1 VSANPAD
8 MKAPAA
14 AAGATSAHNT
24 ATAHGGATASEA
36 GSLSAIVG
44 LTAAHTAP
52 IASAASDAQAAGV
65 KVPAHERIVLSNG
78 MTLIVMPRH
87 DIPLVSFNAVLRGG
101 ESAAAP
107 GKSGVA
113 SLVAGLLEKGAG
125 KRDAFAF
132 VDAVEGVGGTFNAAA
147 GPESIAIRGQF
158 LARDQQLMLELL
170 ADALL
175 RPRFKLEELENLR
188 DRQIE
193 LIKAAKDSDPSE
205 LIGTYGRAYLFR
217 GHPFARPVIGSE
229 SSLARLT
236 HRDIVDYYHTYFRA
250 DQLTLIVAGD
260 VDSAWLKK
268 AVTKAFS
275 DWPRSK
281 RPPVVLPQPTPIKE
295 RSVLLVDS
303 PGSVQTYF
311 WIGNVGVD
319 RHYPDRAALDLAN
332 TLYGGRF
339 TSLLNTELRVKS
351 GLSYGARSGFT
362 RGSVAGEFA
371 IRSFA
376 QTQDTGRALDLSLQT
391 LQQLKQ
397 SAVTQEML
405 DSARAYV
412 LGQYPLDFETAMD
425 WTVALGEIELYGLG
439 VGYIENYS
447 SQLQSVT
454 LPQVQSV
461 IETAFPAPD
470 EVAIVLIGDAAALRD
485 EVGRYGPITEMPL
498 IQPDFDFRPGTHA

>member
-1 VSANPAD
+1 MTVDGGNASAYGGTALASAD
-8 MKAPAA
+8 TVDAHAA
-14 AAGATSAHNT
+14 VAALGATP
-24 ATAHGGATASEA
+24 ATVATTGLANA
-36 GSLSAIVG
+36 QVG
-44 LTAAHTAP
+44 
-52 IASAASDAQAAGV
+52 GV
-65 KVPAHERIVLSNG
+65 KVPAHERIVLPNG

-125 KRDAFAF
+125 KRDAFTF

-205 LIGTYGRAYLFR
+205 LIGTYGRAFLFQ

-229 SSLARLT
+229 SSLAALT
-236 HRDIVDYYHTYFRA
+236 HRDIVDYYHTHFRA
-250 DQLTLIVAGD
+250 DQLTLVVAGD
-260 VDSAWLKK
+260 VDSTWLKK
-268 AVTKAFS
+268 AVARAFS
-275 DWPRSK
+275 DWPRSN
-281 RPPVVLPQPTPIKE
+281 RPMVSLPQPMRVRE

-319 RHYPDRAALDLAN
+319 RHYPDRAALDLVN

-339 TSLLNTELRVKS
+339 TSILNTELRVKS

-362 RGSVAGEFA
+362 RGTVAGEFA

-376 QTQDTGRALDLSLQT
+376 QTQDTGKALDLALRT
-391 LQQLKQ
+391 LEQLKRG
-397 SAVTQEML
+397 AVTAEML

-439 VGYIENYS
+439 AGYIDDYS
-447 SQLQSVT
+447 RQLQSVT
-454 LPQVQSV
+454 LPQMQAV
-461 IETAFPAPD
+461 IDTAFPSPD
-470 EVAIVLIGDAAALRD
+470 AVAIVLIGDAAELRD
-485 EVGRYGPITEMPL
+485 QVGRYGPITHMPL
-498 IQPDFDFRPGTHA
+498 TQPDFDFGGDSR

>member
-8 MKAPAA
+8 TQSPVVT
-14 AAGATSAHNT
+14 AGMSD
-24 ATAHGGATASEA
+24 AHG
-36 GSLSAIVG
+36 VG
-44 LTAAHTAP
+44 
-52 IASAASDAQAAGV
+52 V
-65 KVPAHERIVLSNG
+65 RVPAHERIVLPNG

-87 DIPLVSFNAVLRGG
+87 DIPLVSFNAILRCG

-205 LIGTYGRAYLFR
+205 LIGTYGRAYLFQ
-217 GHPFARPVIGSE
+217 GHPYARPVIGSE
-229 SSLARLT
+229 ASLASLT
-236 HRDIVDYYHTYFRA
+236 HRDIVEYYHTYFRA
-250 DQLTLIVAGD
+250 DQLTLVVAGD
-260 VDSAWLKK
+260 VDSGWLKK
-268 AVTKAFS
+268 AVTRAFS
-275 DWPRSK
+275 DWRRSN
-281 RPPVVLPQPTPIKE
+281 RPPVVLPQPARIKE

-319 RHYPDRAALDLAN
+319 RHYPQRAALDLAN

-391 LQQLKQ
+391 LDQLKH
-397 SAVTQEML
+397 SAVTEEML

-425 WTVALGEIELYGLG
+425 WTIALGEIELYGLG
-439 VGYIENYS
+439 AGYIENYS

-454 LPQVQSV
+454 LPQIQAV

-470 EVAIVLIGDAAALRD
+470 AVAIVLIGDAAELRD
-485 EVGRYGPITEMPL
+485 QVGRYGPIAEMPL
-498 IQPDFDFRPGTHA
+498 IQPDFDFRHTHPQ

>member
-1 VSANPAD
+1 VTI
-8 MKAPAA
+8 
-14 AAGATSAHNT
+14 AGGN
-24 ATAHGGATASEA
+24 
-36 GSLSAIVG
+36 
-44 LTAAHTAP
+44 
-52 IASAASDAQAAGV
+52 ASAYDGSVIAAPGLVGADVDGV
-65 KVPAHERIVLSNG
+65 NVPAHERVVLANG

-101 ESAAAP
+101 ESAGAR

-147 GPESIAIRGQF
+147 GPESIAVRGQF
-158 LARDQQLMLELL
+158 LARDQRLMLELL

-188 DRQIE
+188 ARQIE
-193 LIKAAKDSDPSE
+193 LIKAAKDSDPAE
-205 LIGTYGRAYLFR
+205 LIGTYGRAFLFR
-217 GHPFARPVIGSE
+217 GHPFARAVIGSE
-229 SSLARLT
+229 ASLAGIT
-236 HRDIVDYYHTYFRA
+236 HRDIVEYYHAHFRA
-250 DQLTLIVAGD
+250 DQLTLVVAGD
-260 VDSAWLKK
+260 VDSVWLKR

-275 DWPRSK
+275 DWPRTN
-281 RPPVVLPQPTPIKE
+281 RPIAKLPQPQRVRE
-295 RSVLLVDS
+295 RTVLLVDS

-339 TSLLNTELRVKS
+339 TSILNTELRVKS

-376 QTQDTGRALDLSLQT
+376 QTQDTGKALDLALQT
-391 LQQLKQ
+391 LAQLKNG
-397 SAVTQEML
+397 AVTGEML

-439 VGYIENYS
+439 AGYIEDYGA
-447 SQLQSVT
+447 QLRNVT
-454 LPQVQSV
+454 LAQMQAV
-461 IETAFPAPD
+461 IETAFPSPD
-470 EVAIVLIGDAAALRD
+470 EVAIVLIGDAAELR
-485 EVGRYGPITEMPL
+485 EQVGRYGPITEMSL
-498 IQPDFDFRPGTHA
+498 THPDFDGDVRPA

>member
-1 VSANPAD
+1 MSVVGGSAYGGSAVATAGHVSA
-8 MKAPAA
+8 
-14 AAGATSAHNT
+14 HI
-24 ATAHGGATASEA
+24 GG
-36 GSLSAIVG
+36 VN
-44 LTAAHTAP
+44 
-52 IASAASDAQAAGV
+52 
-65 KVPAHERIVLSNG
+65 VPAHERIVLDNG
-78 MTLIVMPRH
+78 MRLIVMPRH
-87 DIPLVSFNAVLRGG
+87 DIPLVSFNAVLHGG
-101 ESAAAP
+101 ESAGAP

-158 LARDQQLMLELL
+158 LARDQRLMLELL

-175 RPRFKLEELENLR
+175 RPRFKLEELESLR
-188 DRQIE
+188 ARQIE

-205 LIGTYGRAYLFR
+205 LIGTYGRAFLFR

-229 SSLARLT
+229 ASLAGIT
-236 HRDIVDYYHTYFRA
+236 HRDILDYYHAHFRA
-250 DQLTLIVAGD
+250 DQCTLVVAGD
-260 VDSAWLKK
+260 VDPVWLKR
-268 AVTKAFS
+268 AVTRAFS
-275 DWPRSK
+275 DWPRSN
-281 RPPVVLPQPTPIKE
+281 RPELRLPQPVRVRE

-319 RHYPDRAALDLAN
+319 RHYKDRAALDLAN

-339 TSLLNTELRVKS
+339 TSILNTELRVKS

-376 QTQDTGRALDLSLQT
+376 QTQDTGKALDMSLQT
-391 LQQLKQ
+391 LAQLKDG
-397 SAVTQEML
+397 AVTAEML
-405 DSARAYV
+405 DSARAYL

-425 WTVALGEIELYGLG
+425 WTIALGEIELYGLG
-439 VGYIENYS
+439 AGYIEDYDA
-447 SQLQSVT
+447 QLRNVT
-454 LPQVQSV
+454 LPQMQAV
-461 IETAFPAPD
+461 IDTAFPAPD
-470 EVAIVLIGDAAALRD
+470 SLAIVLIGDAAELRKQ
-485 EVGRYGPITEMPL
+485 VGRYGPIAQMSLTH
-498 IQPDFDFRPGTHA
+498 PDFDGEAVAA

>member
-1 VSANPAD
+1 VSVAD
-8 MKAPAA
+8 GNVGSYDGSVVAAP
-14 AAGATSAHNT
+14 GLVDAHV
-24 ATAHGGATASEA
+24 S
-36 GSLSAIVG
+36 
-44 LTAAHTAP
+44 
-52 IASAASDAQAAGV
+52 GV
-65 KVPAHERIVLSNG
+65 NVPAHERVVLANG

-101 ESAAAP
+101 ESAGAL

-147 GPESIAIRGQF
+147 GPESIAVRGQF
-158 LARDQQLMLELL
+158 LARDQRLMLELL

-188 DRQIE
+188 ARQIE
-193 LIKAAKDSDPSE
+193 LIKAAKDSDPAE
-205 LIGTYGRAYLFR
+205 LIGTYGRAFLFR

-229 SSLARLT
+229 SSLAGIT
-236 HRDIVDYYHTYFRA
+236 HRDIVDYYHAHFRA
-250 DQLTLIVAGD
+250 DQLTLVVAGD
-260 VDSAWLKK
+260 VDSAWLKR

-275 DWPRSK
+275 DWPRSN
-281 RPPVVLPQPTPIKE
+281 RPIAKLPQSARVRE

-319 RHYPDRAALDLAN
+319 RHYAHRAALDLAN

-339 TSLLNTELRVKS
+339 TSILNTELRVKS

-376 QTQDTGRALDLSLQT
+376 QTQDTGKALDLALQT
-391 LQQLKQ
+391 LAQLKNG
-397 SAVTQEML
+397 AVTAEML

-439 VGYIENYS
+439 AGYIEGYGE
-447 SQLQSVT
+447 QLQNVT
-454 LPQVQSV
+454 LPQMQAV
-461 IETAFPAPD
+461 IEDAFPPPD
-470 EVAIVLIGDAAALRD
+470 EVAIVLIGDAAELR
-485 EVGRYGPITEMPL
+485 EQVGRYGPITEMPL
-498 IQPDFDFRPGTHA
+498 THSDFDGDARPA